1 MAELLP
7 PVRARFFDANGNP
20 LAGGKI
26 YTYEAGTTTPLAT
39 YTDASAGTA
48 NTNPV
53 ILDANGEADI
63 WLSNDVYKIR
73 VDDANDVTLWT
84 RDNIK
89 GLGKSIA
96 DLINTE
102 GALAAANNLSDLAD
116 PAAALTNLGLTAT
129 ATELNYTSGVTSAI
143 QTQLDAKASDADLTA
158 AEERITEAEGDILQ
172 LQADVSTAQ
181 STVNNHIADA
191 ADAHAASAISVTPSG
206 NLAADDVQEALTE
219 LQTDIDTL
227 DSDLDAHVNDATD
240 AHDASAISYDNTSS
254 GATATNVQDV
264 IDEIFAEGVGG
275 GGSTGVFPPII
286 LRVNGRYSQLGA
298 ADDILRTTI
307 NFDINITGVRI
318 LIDKAGSAG
327 DTEIDIKY
335 KRGDGPW
342 TSIFSVPPV
351 ANYADGDDFLSD
363 SGTLDGTQGELKAGD
378 IIRLDQLSV
387 QTDGVGYLVRIDWNR
402 TFTGGE

>member
-1 MAELLP
+1 MSFVPLTETEVESGE
-7 PVRARFFDANGNP
+7 PV
-20 LAGGKI
+20 K
-26 YTYEAGTTTPLAT
+26 TTTMNKIKENF
-39 YTDASAGTA
+39 D
-48 NTNPV
+48 
-53 ILDANGEADI
+53 DHEAR
-63 WLSNDVYKIR
+63 LQV
-73 VDDANDVTLWT
+73 
-84 RDNIK
+84 
-89 GLGKSIA
+89 
-96 DLINTE
+96 
-102 GALAAANNLSDLAD
+102 
-116 PAAALTNLGLTAT
+116 
-129 ATELNYTSGVTSAI
+129 
-143 QTQLDAKASDADLTA
+143 
-158 AEERITEAEGDILQ
+158 AE
-172 LQADVSTAQ
+172 
-181 STVNNHIADA
+181 
-191 ADAHAASAISVTPSG
+191 
-206 NLAADDVQEALTE
+206 
-219 LQTDIDTL
+219 
-227 DSDLDAHVNDATD
+227 
-240 AHDASAISYDNTSS
+240 TSS
-254 GATATNVQDV
+254 
-264 IDEIFAEGVGG
+264 
-275 GGSTGVFPPII
+275 GVFPPII